1 MSDCLVACLRRI
13 LALQAYLP
21 TVQDIYVPHS
31 PSLEPSR
38 RAPIPELMPFRL
50 HWVFND
56 LPEGV
61 YSVVTSEDVTRLL
74 VMLYEWLPVECKPAR
89 EYTPVR
95 LMRSLE
101 HPGLPAWVDYPA
113 LQEELEALACRCQQL
128 TNAPNAGNCPQCW
141 NPVQVT
147 TRQQGE
153 PGFLEC
159 AGCHQTWPTQE
170 NLNQDRI
177 ARIRKHDQPG
187 ITITWRQVLDLWE
200 GVYSR
205 KTLEKYRRIG
215 LFHPHQ
221 GCYDLAE
228 VNHALGTRI

>member
-1 MSDCLVACLRRI
+1 MNDSLAAVLQRV

-38 RAPIPELMPFRL
+38 RAVIPELLPFSL
-50 HWVFND
+50 HRVFND

-61 YSVVTSEDVTRLL
+61 YSVVTSEDVTRILGI
-74 VMLYEWLPVECKPAR
+74 LYEWIPGECKPAR
-89 EYTPVR
+89 VFTPVR
-95 LMRSLE
+95 LMHALT
-101 HPGLPAWVDYPA
+101 HPALSAWEDYPA

-128 TNAPNAGNCPQCW
+128 ANAPTAGNCPHCW

-147 TRQQGE
+147 TRSEGE

-159 AGCHQTWPTQE
+159 AGCHTTWATQE

-187 ITITWRQVLDLWE
+187 ITITWRQVIGIWD

-205 KTLEKYRRIG
+205 KTLEKYRRQG
-215 LFHPHQ
+215 VFHSHQ
-221 GCYDLAE
+221 GCFDLAE
-228 VNHALGTRI
+228 VNHALTSRI